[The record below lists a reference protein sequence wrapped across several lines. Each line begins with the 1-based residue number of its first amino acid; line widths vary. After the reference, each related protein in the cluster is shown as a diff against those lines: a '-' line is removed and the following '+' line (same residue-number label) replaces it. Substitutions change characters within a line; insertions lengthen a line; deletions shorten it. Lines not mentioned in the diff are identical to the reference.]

1 MNLRLTFLAAIVAMI
16 AVPAFAKAPNN
27 PDWVQAR
34 KDVAAARIEA
44 APPITATVGD
54 ADSFNRHVKYIGLI
68 STGFI
73 YVLPDCSLD
82 STGPLGPE
90 DHCVVT
96 TPAPALTNFT
106 INDAGRMLIPAK
118 TANSLF
124 CHNQT
129 SIVTYSFGND
139 TGVYQP
145 NARIQLTP
153 NYTIQN
159 AALNDPSMID
169 PTTGLPFN
177 GQFNTSLAGIRH
189 ARSLQPDEHQTERD
203 NTTRACIAG
212 LVSKQNL
219 RDNYG
224 LTDAQIKTFFN
235 SDTVI
240 TMNLVGQA
248 QLIDFATINY
258 GTRFYGDER

>member
-1 MNLRLTFLAAIVAMI
+1 MNLRLTCLAALAAAM
-16 AVPAFAKAPNN
+16 AVPAFAKAPAS
-27 PDWVQAR
+27 PDYLQAR
-34 KDVAAARIEA
+34 KDMQAARIEA

-68 STGFI
+68 SSGFI
-73 YVLPDCSLD
+73 LVQNDCSPD
-82 STGPLGPE
+82 ATGPLGPE

-96 TPAPALTNFT
+96 NAAPAITNFT
-106 INDAGRMLIPAK
+106 INDAGRVLIPAK

-145 NARIQLTP
+145 NARIVLTP

-177 GQFNTSLAGIRH
+177 GQLNLGLAGIRH
-189 ARSLQPDEHQTERD
+189 ARSLQPGEHQTERD

-212 LVSKQNL
+212 LISKQNL
-219 RDNYG
+219 KDGFG
-224 LTDAQIKTFFN
+224 LTDAQVKTFFN
-235 SDTVI
+235 SDSII
-240 TMNLVGQA
+240 TMNIVGQA
-248 QLIDFATINY
+248 QLVDFATINY

>member
-1 MNLRLTFLAAIVAMI
+1 MNLRLICLAALA
-16 AVPAFAKAPNN
+16 ATLAAPAFAKAPTS
-27 PDWVQAR
+27 PDYLQAR
-34 KDVAAARIEA
+34 KDMRDARIEA
-44 APPITATVGD
+44 APAITATVGD

-73 YVLPDCSLD
+73 LVQNDCSLD
-82 STGPLGPE
+82 ATGPLGPE

-96 TPAPALTNFT
+96 NAAPALTNFT

-124 CHNQT
+124 CYNQT
-129 SIVTYSFGND
+129 SIVTYNFSNN

-145 NARIQLTP
+145 NARIVLTP

-159 AALNDPSMID
+159 AALNDPTMID

-177 GQFNTSLAGIRH
+177 GKLNLGLAGIRH
-189 ARSLQPDEHQTERD
+189 ARSLQPDENQTERD

-219 RDNYG
+219 KDGFG
-224 LTDAQIKTFFN
+224 LTDAQVKTFFN
-235 SDTVI
+235 SDTII
-240 TMNLVGQA
+240 TMNLVGQT
-248 QLIDFATINY
+248 QMVGFATIN
-258 GTRFYGDER
+258 